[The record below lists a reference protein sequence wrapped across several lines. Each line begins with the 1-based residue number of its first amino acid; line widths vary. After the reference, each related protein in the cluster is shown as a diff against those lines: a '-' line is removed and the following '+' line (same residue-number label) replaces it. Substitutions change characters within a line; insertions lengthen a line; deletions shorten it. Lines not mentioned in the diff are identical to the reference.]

1 MRRVEEITKLLREI
15 FSKYQEVKL
24 VYLYGSY
31 AKGSQGPLS
40 DIDIAVM
47 TDDPSIILDVS
58 AEIAHILK
66 ISEEKISIIDMRLLD
81 PMMILKIISEGVE
94 IINRGVNIHDLISR
108 ETIEVRE
115 LENTMSRKWASKDP
129 LDIEVIRDIIA
140 RVNED
145 SKDLREMFEMGLDK
159 IVSDKHLKR
168 SFERVLQT
176 LIEGLIDLL
185 RHVVAGLNLGVA
197 SYYKDYVDIA
207 ERNNIISRDVAE
219 SLRRLIPVR
228 HMLVHRYRIL
238 DYRKL
243 WILAEEAAETADRLV
258 DEVIRFIRERLKGET
273 I

>member
-1 MRRVEEITKLLREI
+1 MRHVEEITKLLRDI

-31 AKGSQGPLS
+31 AKSSQGPLS
-40 DIDIAVM
+40 DIDIAIM

-58 AEIAHILK
+58 AEIAHVLK
-66 ISEEKISIIDMRLLD
+66 ISEEKISMIDMRLLD
-81 PMMILKIISEGVE
+81 PMMILRIVSEGVE
-94 IINRGVNIHDLISR
+94 IINRGVNINDLIPR

-115 LENTMSRKWASKDP
+115 LENIMSRKWASKDP

-140 RVNED
+140 RINED
-145 SKDLREMFEMGLDK
+145 SKDLREMLETCLDK
-159 IVSDKHLKR
+159 IVSNKHLKR

-219 SLRRLIPVR
+219 SLRRLMPVR
-228 HMLVHRYRIL
+228 HMLVYRYKIL

-258 DEVIRFIRERLKGET
+258 DEVIRLVRERLKGE